1 MKATIFLSITIGLVG
16 CVTAQASTLRVTC
29 DDSATGAEV
38 SVDHKFKGECP
49 IDIQI
54 NQGQHSL
61 NAVKKI
67 AGKDVK
73 FEQDIKIGEGVFKD
87 VKVLFDRPPTVAPS
101 PSKPVESSDAAKQR
115 YQKEAD
121 DYNRSLQGV
130 Y

>member
-1 MKATIFLSITIGLVG
+1 MKAIFILSITIGLVG
-16 CVTAQASTLRVTC
+16 SVTAQASTLRVTC

-38 SVDHKFKGECP
+38 SIDHKFKGECP

-54 NQGQHSL
+54 SQGQHNL

-67 AGKDVK
+67 AGKEVK
-73 FEQDIKIGEGVFKD
+73 FEQEIKIGDGVSKD
-87 VKVLFDRPPTVAPS
+87 VKVIFSHPSVSPS
-101 PSKPVESSDAAKQR
+101 PLKPVDSSEAAKQR
-115 YQKEAD
+115 YQKETD